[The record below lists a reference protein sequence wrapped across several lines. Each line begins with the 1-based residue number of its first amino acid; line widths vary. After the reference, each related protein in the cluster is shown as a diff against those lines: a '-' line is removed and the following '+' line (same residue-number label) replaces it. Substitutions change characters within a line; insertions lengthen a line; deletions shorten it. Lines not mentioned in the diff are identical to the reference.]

1 MRLIKNVEIGY
12 FRSIY
17 KESID
22 CDSDLN
28 IVFGRNDSGKS
39 NVLRALNLFFNAQT
53 NPGKVF
59 DFAMDLCQARRVE
72 AGSKKDARK
81 FVYIKLTF
89 NSPSGWTKSLGSTF
103 YVKKIWSLQKQVEPG
118 IETSIKEQG
127 KKQYLT
133 RFLNKIKFHYVPA
146 IKDRRIFEELLRNV
160 YRVVAD
166 NGELTNSLLPF
177 SNAVKT
183 ATGSLSSSVRTAL
196 NISSIISPPTDLTDL
211 FKSLDFE
218 IADETGD
225 KYSLTLQRGDGIQVR
240 HIPEILSFLS
250 KNLSEDYH
258 VWGFEEPENSLE
270 LINVIQESKA
280 FLHYSSEPNIQVF
293 LTSHSPAFFNLE
305 HATVSRFF
313 TKRELYEET
322 KREVTRIVKITSDY
336 SPHELMGELPHL
348 SVFSSYLAQAEK
360 TVQEYQASIAFLR
373 KEIEASKVP
382 TLFVEG
388 ASDAIVFKK
397 AWEMKYG
404 HMDIN
409 IISCGGTDNMLAL
422 SKPGQVLTSISKS
435 DYVFALVDN
444 DAAGREIYKN
454 KRLKPEGGNWLKDSR
469 NGVYW
474 CRLAVH
480 DEFKAAM
487 SYFDIPEK
495 AWPLTLE
502 NSYSIETIQS
512 AIDAGVYGI
521 NSEPCTE
528 IYDPQNKLI
537 NKYILAKTSEHKH
550 LPYLSSAN
558 KDKKI
563 SFANWVAQQADLEPN
578 ILKNLYIVLDALYQQ
593 ISLLAAENSDE
604 LLTSDCL

>member
-39 NVLRALNLFFNAQT
+39 NVLRALNLFFNGQT

-72 AGSKKDARK
+72 ASSKRDARK

-89 NSPSGWTKSLGSTF
+89 NSPLGWTKSLGSTF
-103 YVKKIWSLQKQVEPG
+103 YVKKIWSLQKQTEPG
-118 IETSIKEQG
+118 IETSIKDQG

-166 NGELTNSLLPF
+166 NGELTKSLLPF
-177 SNAVKT
+177 SDAVRT
-183 ATGSLSSSVRTAL
+183 ATGSLSSSVKTAL

-258 VWGFEEPENSLE
+258 IWGFEEPENSLE
-270 LINVIQESKA
+270 LINVIQESKS
-280 FLHYSSEPNIQVF
+280 FIRYSQEPNIQVF
-293 LTSHSPAFFNLE
+293 VTSHSPAFFNLE
-305 HATVSRFF
+305 DDNVARFF
-313 TKRELYEET
+313 TKREIYEET
-322 KREVTRIVKITSDY
+322 EREVTKVVKITQDY
-336 SPHELMGELPHL
+336 APHELMGELPYL
-348 SVFSSYLAQAEK
+348 SVFSSYLAKAEK
-360 TVQEYQASIAFLR
+360 TVKEYEESIAYLK
-373 KEIEASKVP
+373 KEIESSRVP

-388 ASDAIVFKK
+388 LSDEIVFRK
-397 AWEMKYG
+397 AWEIKYG
-404 HMDIN
+404 HIDIK
-409 IISCGGTDNMLAL
+409 IVSCGGTDNMSAL
-422 SKPGQVLTSISKS
+422 SKPGQVLSSISKS

-444 DAAGREIYKN
+444 DSAGRDIYKN
-454 KRLKPEGGNWLKDSR
+454 KKLKSEGGHWIRETR

-480 DEFKAAM
+480 DEFKEAM
-487 SYFDIPEK
+487 HHFKIPEN

-502 NSYSIETIQS
+502 NSYSIETIEQ
-512 AIDAGVYGI
+512 AIESGHYDI
-521 NSEPCTE
+521 NDEPCTE

-537 NKYILAKTSEHKH
+537 NRFIQAKTQEHKY

-563 SFANWVAQQADLEPN
+563 PFAHWVSERADYEPN
-578 ILKNLYIVLDALYQQ
+578 ILKNLYVPLDALYE
-593 ISLLAAENSDE
+593 ILTSLSDE
-604 LLTSDCL
+604 KF